1 VKSSAKK
8 IALWTVV
15 GLAVLGA
22 AAAIGFWVPS
32 LLRASVD
39 RKLIRTA
46 VVELGDITAGINA
59 DGKAVSENEQVLPS
73 LLDARILRVLKHTG
87 DRISPGEPIAQLDA
101 GAVQADLE
109 KARQDLAEKQK
120 ELAGI
125 RQQLDQTLSGLRSQ
139 LEIKRAEVARL
150 HEKVEQRRSQFKDG
164 IVSANDVRNAEA
176 EEEKAQADLR
186 NVEESRRNAESTAK
200 AHSEQLT
207 MEAEAIQT
215 QRSAGERDMA
225 SAIIRSDNEGVL
237 TWVADEGSTVAR
249 GDPVARIADTRSFRV
264 EADLPDAAAGP
275 LKFGMPVTVTVGTA
289 VLQGNLTG
297 IAPATGNG
305 VVTVKVTL
313 QDSSNPVLRP
323 DLRVNVLVPTERKS
337 GVLLIQ
343 AGPALAANST
353 REVFVIRGGIAIK
366 VPVTLGIAS
375 AGRCEVVQGLKQ
387 GDEVILSDMSRF
399 MNLNQVAVR

>member
-1 VKSSAKK
+1 MKSSAKK

-353 REVFVIRGGIAIK
+353 CDVFVIRGGMASK
-366 VPVTLGIAS
+366 VPATFGIAN
-375 AGRCEVVQGLKQ
+375 AGRCEVVHGLKQ

-399 MNLNQVAVR
+399 MNLNQIAIR